1 MPLASPIVEP
11 GQDALTASGSVRT
24 KTYVL
29 VLAVVWLLSLM
40 YMAASVK
47 RGWVPHDEGTL
58 GLSAERVL
66 QGQLPHRD
74 FDDYTGGLTFVHA
87 MAFRLL
93 GINSASMRIVLFA
106 FFVPWVPAVFYAA
119 SRFCRAHPAG
129 VVTLLAVAWSVPH
142 YPGPMPSWYNL
153 FFATFGLAAL
163 LRYLET
169 NSWKWVFLAGLCGGC
184 SMLAKVTGAYYIAA
198 ALLFFVFR
206 EQRVTGK
213 AGRGTAKRAWFYS
226 SAVALMLGIFLL
238 LLFRM
243 VHKVPGAG
251 GLFFFVLP
259 SMVLAGLLVAREL
272 RVGSGA
278 NGQRLKVLLTMC
290 VPFGAGV
297 VIPWMLFV
305 IPYVSAG
312 ATHDLVQGLVATPTR
327 ALRFAAIAPLNPL
340 AVTTALPFS
349 LALLLAYDLR
359 GLPRA
364 ICGGILAVFSGI
376 MFFLSTKYLL
386 IYGIGWGSL
395 GTAVPTVVA
404 VGACALGVR
413 GRQKK
418 LSSLQQEQLMLVL
431 CMAALCSLVQFPFA
445 GQGYFLYVAPL
456 VIVAAASVLAAF
468 PDPPK
473 LALGAIAVFY
483 LLFGIISVT
492 PYHMGLEREEHTQVE
507 RLTLPRAGGLRVE
520 AAAAR
525 IYEEIIPVVESHAA
539 GRFIYAAPD
548 CPEVYFLSGKQSPSR
563 HYFEYAED
571 EPQRDSSLLKKLEE
585 LKVSVV
591 AINRDPLFS
600 PMMSQELKSE
610 LEKHFPYSAENGK
623 FTVRWK
629 D

>member
-1 MPLASPIVEP
+1 MW
-11 GQDALTASGSVRT
+11 
-24 KTYVL
+24 
-29 VLAVVWLLSLM
+29 VLAVVWLLSLV
-40 YMAASVK
+40 YMAAHVQ

-87 MAFRLL
+87 MAFRLF
-93 GINSASMRIVLFA
+93 GINSLSMRMVLFA
-106 FFVPWVPAVFYAA
+106 FFVPWVPAVFYVA
-119 SRFCRAHPAG
+119 SRFCGIYSAG

-163 LRYLET
+163 LRHLET
-169 NSWKWVFLAGLCGGC
+169 NSWKWVFLAGLCGGF
-184 SMLAKVTGAYYIAA
+184 SMLAKVTGAYYVAA

-206 EQRVTGK
+206 EQSVTGK
-213 AGRGTAKRAWFYS
+213 ESRGAATRAWFYS
-226 SAVALMLGIFLL
+226 STVAVMLAVFLL

-243 VHKVPGAG
+243 VNKVPGAG

-259 SMVLAGLLVAREL
+259 SIALAGLLVAREFHA
-272 RVGSGA
+272 VSGA
-278 NGQRLKVLLTMC
+278 NGQRFKVLASLC
-290 VPFGAGV
+290 VSFGAGL
-297 VIPWMLFV
+297 VIPWMLFI

-312 ATHDLVQGLVATPTR
+312 ATRDLLQGLVATPTR
-327 ALRFAAIAPLNPL
+327 AMRFAAIAPLNPL
-340 AVTTALPFS
+340 AVATALPFM
-349 LALLLAYDLR
+349 LALLLAYDFR

-364 ICGGILAVFSGI
+364 ICGGALAAFAGI
-376 MFFLSTKYLL
+376 MFLLSTKYSL

-395 GTAVPTVVA
+395 GTAVPIVVM
-404 VGACALGVR
+404 VGVCALWVR
-413 GRQKK
+413 ARQEK
-418 LSSLQQEQLMLVL
+418 LSALRQQQLMLVL
-431 CMAALCSLVQFPFA
+431 CAAALCSLVQFPFA

-456 VIVAAASVLAAF
+456 VIVAAASVFTAL

-473 LALGAIAVFY
+473 LALGAIAAFY
-483 LLFGIISVT
+483 LLFGVFSVT
-492 PYHMGLEREEHTQVE
+492 PYHLGLEREEHAQTE
-507 RLTLPRAGGLRVE
+507 SLTLPRSGGLRVE

-525 IYEEIIPVVESHAA
+525 TYEELIPVVESHAA

-548 CPEVYFLSGKQSPSR
+548 CPEVYFLSGGQSPSR

-571 EPQRDSSLLKKLEE
+571 EPERDSSVLKKLEK
-585 LKVSVV
+585 LKVNVV

-600 PMMSQELKSE
+600 PMMSQELESE
-610 LEKHFPYSAENGK
+610 LEKRFPNSAKSGR
-623 FTVRWK
+623 FMVRWK

>member
-1 MPLASPIVEP
+1 MPTTSPTIDPSRETLAGTRS
-11 GQDALTASGSVRT
+11 ART
-24 KTYVL
+24 YL
-29 VLAVVWLLSLM
+29 WVLAAVWLLSLV
-40 YMAASVK
+40 YMAAYVK

-87 MAFRLL
+87 LAFRLF
-93 GINSASMRIVLFA
+93 GINSASMRMVLFA

-119 SRFCRAHPAG
+119 SRFCGAYSAG

-163 LRYLET
+163 LRYVEK
-169 NSWKWVFLAGLCGGC
+169 NSWKWVFLAGLCGGF

-206 EQRVTGK
+206 EQSVTGRES
-213 AGRGTAKRAWFYS
+213 RGAAPQAWFYS
-226 SAVALMLGIFLL
+226 STVAVMLAVFLL

-259 SMVLAGLLVAREL
+259 SIVLAGLLVAREF
-272 RVGSGA
+272 RVIPGA
-278 NGQRLKVLLTMC
+278 NGERFKALAKLC

-297 VIPWMLFV
+297 VIPWMLFA

-312 ATHDLVQGLVATPTR
+312 ATHDLVQGLVVTPTR

-340 AVTTALPFS
+340 AVATALPFL

-359 GLPRA
+359 GLPRT
-364 ICGGILAVFSGI
+364 ICGGALAVFAGI
-376 MFFLSTKYLL
+376 IFFLSSKYSL

-395 GTAVPTVVA
+395 GTAVPIVVA
-404 VGACALGVR
+404 VGACALWVR
-413 GRQKK
+413 GRQEK
-418 LSSLQQEQLMLVL
+418 LSALRQEQLMLVL
-431 CMAALCSLVQFPFA
+431 CIAALCSLVQFPFA

-456 VIVAAASVLAAF
+456 VIVAAASVLAAL
-468 PDPPK
+468 PAPPRTA
-473 LALGAIAVFY
+473 LAALAGFY
-483 LLFGIISVT
+483 LLFGLFSVT
-492 PYHMGLEREEHTQVE
+492 PYHLGLQREEHAQTA
-507 RLTLPRAGGLRVE
+507 RLTLARAGGLRVE
-520 AAAAR
+520 ASAAR
-525 IYEEIIPVVESHAA
+525 TYEQAVAIVQSHSQT
-539 GRFIYAAPD
+539 GFIYAAPD
-548 CPEVYFLSGKQSPSR
+548 CPEVYFLAGRKSPSR
-563 HYFEYAED
+563 HYFEYAETEASQGVELVD
-571 EPQRDSSLLKKLEE
+571 KLEA
-585 LKVSVV
+585 LRVNAV

-600 PMMSQELKSE
+600 PKISKELESE
-610 LEKHFPYSAENGK
+610 LEKRFPHSAETEK